1 MVTFTVSWLLMFSY
15 SRVSFGFRNAK
26 DSEEWLQLEN
36 QFQTNTRA
44 QPWHWGNATLNSHF
58 DCQSSSRNTPSLR
71 PGYDR
76 ETICTVKNLCVDT
89 ERGVWIHLTKGA
101 ETNFPWVNV
110 VAGGPGS
117 DSYFR
122 PAVLVEFPTGIKY
135 RYIDQTVFVYGQ
147 DLKASPSSFSNNND
161 LSSPSLT
168 ADPWIM
174 NSLLPLHSIMSTHGG
189 SRSSWFMR
197 VDGQENAKN
206 KNQEQQEINT
216 SLLTPFGREIV
227 MNAHSELTGHQ
238 VQPPSKS
245 HPTCFAKAV
254 IGLQSRCTRPHC
266 QNIIGG
272 SELTESLRRTL
283 LGELATPMTR
293 FQKTDPDIVH
303 PVTGTNIPVVR
314 PDNLA
319 ILEGESAPRSRIQV
333 ALLGRFGNTS
343 VPNAMALEAS
353 LLARGFAVKTI
364 HFDQPDDIPV
374 AQVAQLFR
382 NQSILVAPQGEGLG
396 YSTWMVP
403 GTTVISI
410 LPRFTRS
417 SKVYTD
423 RMMAFG
429 KRFFAWDCEDESCV
443 QPDPDLAHEC
453 IEQTEGSDRELIT
466 AQDFEDFVQMKVDFR
481 DRSTVWKKIADC
493 YAKDVSRRIQVEE
506 LTTLIESLAAD
517 FGRPDATAPVV
528 KRNEY
533 SALKLIKRGAEG
545 DESEDEDQE
554 EGQDMDAIEKQEDI
568 DDAENEGDKDGEVRI
583 QQAAGKG
590 KIQDKA
596 QSEPES
602 QPSSEEEEDI
612 NFHEYD
618 TKASEEEEDP
628 STPPTPSPSAEVI
641 GTPTTNSKSWIDV
654 PRAQDAVPILAFP
667 EFCRQ
672 GRCCGAA
679 KGSPVET
686 IGASKA
692 LTPCA
697 ASMSTAVL
705 GPKGVWGQSD
715 LVVDAQ
721 SLVWQVDLGRRL

>member
-1 MVTFTVSWLLMFSY
+1 MSKTSVLML
-15 SRVSFGFRNAK
+15 
-26 DSEEWLQLEN
+26 SE
-36 QFQTNTRA
+36 
-44 QPWHWGNATLNSHF
+44 S
-58 DCQSSSRNTPSLR
+58 
-71 PGYDR
+71 
-76 ETICTVKNLCVDT
+76 
-89 ERGVWIHLTKGA
+89 KGA
-101 ETNFPWVNV
+101 VTNFPWVNV

-122 PAVLVEFPTGIKY
+122 PAVLEEFPAGINY

-147 DLKASPSSFSNNND
+147 DLKAPPSPFSNNNNNDND

-189 SRSSWFMR
+189 SRSSWFLR
-197 VDGQENAKN
+197 VDGQENAMSRN
-206 KNQEQQEINT
+206 LEQQEIDT

-227 MNAHSELTGHQ
+227 MNARSELTGHQ

-245 HPTCFAKAV
+245 YPTCFAKAV

-283 LGELATPMTR
+283 LGELATPMIR

-343 VPNAMALEAS
+343 VPNAMALEVS

-374 AQVAQLFR
+374 AQAAQLFR

-410 LPRFTRS
+410 LPRFTLS

-453 IEQTEGSDRELIT
+453 IEQTEGSDRESIT

-481 DRSTVWKKIADC
+481 DRSIVWKKIADC

-517 FGRPDATAPVV
+517 FGLPDATPVA
-528 KRNEY
+528 KRNEN
-533 SALKLIKRGAEG
+533 SALKLSKRGAEG

-583 QQAAGKG
+583 QQAGGKG

-602 QPSSEEEEDI
+602 QLSSEEEEDI
-612 NFHEYD
+612 NVHEYD
-618 TKASEEEEDP
+618 TKAPEEEEKDQ
-628 STPPTPSPSAEVI
+628 STPPTLSPSDEHVAAPIVKTPSAGVI
-641 GTPTTNSKSWIDV
+641 GTPTANSKSWIDV
-654 PRAQDAVPILAFP
+654 PRTQDAVPILAFP

-705 GPKGVWGQSD
+705 GPKGVWGQID
-715 LVVDAQ
+715 LAVDAQ
-721 SLVWQVDLGRRL
+721 SLVWQVDLGRRLQIHL